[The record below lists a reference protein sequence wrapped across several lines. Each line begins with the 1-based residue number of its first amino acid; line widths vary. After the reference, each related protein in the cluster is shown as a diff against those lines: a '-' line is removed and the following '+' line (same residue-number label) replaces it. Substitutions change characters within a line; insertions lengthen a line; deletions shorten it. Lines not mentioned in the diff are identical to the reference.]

1 MKNNLTY
8 TQMNKKTLLIAMII
22 LLSAMV
28 QSCDNPPKTP
38 LPSTY
43 LRLEVEKA
51 KPKEFNDKDFPFTFI
66 YPSNAVVEKQDSKS
80 NAIKWFNLNYK
91 KYNYLVNVSYIPL
104 TTKQALHNS
113 IEDCYTFLK
122 RHQKLSGGIIQQDY
136 HNEEKHVYGTVF
148 EIKGTD
154 VVSPMQFYLT
164 DSTRYFVR
172 FALNS
177 NFKPNNDSCQV
188 IINQLKQDLL
198 IMVNSFSWK

>member
-1 MKNNLTY
+1 MKNNLTH
-8 TQMNKKTLLIAMII
+8 TKMKGKTFATIIII
-22 LLSAMV
+22 LFMAMV

-51 KPKEFNDKDFPFTFI
+51 EPKVFDEEDFPFTFI
-66 YPSNAVVEKQDSKS
+66 YPSNAMVEKQDSKS

-91 KYNYLVNVSYIPL
+91 KYNYLVNVSFIPL
-104 TTKQALHNS
+104 KTKTDLYNS
-113 IEDCYTFLK
+113 VSDCYTFLK
-122 RHQKLSGGIIQQDY
+122 RHEKLSGGIIQQDY
-136 HNEEKHVYGTVF
+136 QNNEKQVYGTVF
-148 EIKGTD
+148 EIKGND

-164 DSTRYFVR
+164 DSTKYFVR

-188 IINQLKQDLL
+188 IIDQLKKDL
-198 IMVNSFSWK
+198 ITMVNSFSWK